1 MPHHKKKIRLRLR
14 SFYLWHRYIGIIAA
28 LLVVVLAVTGI
39 LLNHT
44 EHWRLDRRYVQS
56 PILLDW
62 YGIPAPDIGKGFP
75 VAAHFITQ
83 VEDRLYL
90 DTTPLPGPAARLV
103 GALAW
108 QGILVA
114 ATDNSILLLTNK
126 GELIERLSAASGIP
140 QGIRH
145 LGLDPPGK
153 LVIETRQGRF
163 QPDADFLRW
172 SAWNGNPAHLKWSL
186 SRPLPEDLRQTLARQ
201 SRQHIVPLERFLLD
215 LHSGRFIAGWGPYL
229 MDAAALA
236 LLLLSASGSF
246 LWWQQLRKRRRHRK
260 K

>member
-1 MPHHKKKIRLRLR
+1 
-14 SFYLWHRYIGIIAA
+14 
-28 LLVVVLAVTGI
+28 
-39 LLNHT
+39 
-44 EHWRLDRRYVQS
+44 
-56 PILLDW
+56 
-62 YGIPAPDIGKGFP
+62 
-75 VAAHFITQ
+75 
-83 VEDRLYL
+83 
-90 DTTPLPGPAARLV
+90 
-103 GALAW
+103 
-108 QGILVA
+108 
-114 ATDNSILLLTNK
+114 
-126 GELIERLSAASGIP
+126 
-140 QGIRH
+140 
-145 LGLDPPGK
+145 
-153 LVIETRQGRF
+153 
-163 QPDADFLRW
+163 LRW